1 MVMAEF
7 EKTVCL
13 CSKLLLRV
21 LFGWA
26 WELAVL
32 HHFFSC
38 VSKSA
43 MLQILKFLAL
53 VLN

>member
-1 MVMAEF
+1 MVMPEF
-7 EKTVCL
+7 EKTVCP

-32 HHFFSC
+32 KQPSFFFFPCFKKCC
-38 VSKSA
+38 VA
-43 MLQILKFLAL
+43 DL
-53 VLN
+53 